1 RFSSACADGSV
12 HRTGQATSTYSQADN
27 MAFWRVPLDAQEI
40 QVTRGTVCIIDDR
53 CKGCGYCIEFC
64 PKDILQFSDK
74 FNRKGYHPPVVIKQG
89 ECVNCHYCEIICPEF
104 AIFSVET
111 DSAAIQK

>member
-1 RFSSACADGSV
+1 
-12 HRTGQATSTYSQADN
+12 

-40 QVTRGTVCIIDDR
+40 QVTRGLVTIIDDR

-64 PKDILQFSDK
+64 PKDILQFSDTY
-74 FNRKGYHPPVVIKQG
+74 NRKGYHPPVVTKPD

-104 AIFSVET
+104 AIYSVEM
-111 DSAAIQK
+111 DSAAVQK

>member
-1 RFSSACADGSV
+1 
-12 HRTGQATSTYSQADN
+12 
-27 MAFWRVPLDAQEI
+27 MAFWREPLDAQEI
-40 QVTRGTVCIIDDR
+40 QVTRGLVCIIDDR

-74 FNRKGYHPPVVIKQG
+74 FNRKGYHPPVATKPE

-104 AIFSVET
+104 AIYSVEVPPE
-111 DSAAIQK
+111 AAVQK